1 MGWIPADIPDL
12 TGRRAIV
19 TGANAGLGLEVAH
32 GLAAHGAEVVLACRN
47 TAKAEAAAAAIRERT
62 PAATVEV
69 GALDL
74 ADLDSVAAFAASA
87 SSGRLDLLVNNAGL
101 MAIDEARTA
110 QGAEMQFGVNHLGHF
125 ALTARLLPLLLATPG
140 SRVATM
146 SSMGHRAARGP
157 ADPRLERRYDRWQA
171 YFHSKLANLLFTA
184 ELQRRLAAAGA
195 STIAVAAHPG
205 ASNTDLGTE
214 GSGLSNRGLRLL
226 PFIGQSA
233 ERGRPPDAARAHRP
247 AVRGGE
253 YYGPRFLA
261 FGATP
266 VRETP
271 TRAARDA
278 AAARRLWDLSVELSG
293 WTRVRRLI
301 RRVVEIHG
309 SARADG
315 GGLRAHRRP
324 AHHAHRARRAVAV
337 RSPTP
342 NPPRARRT
350 AARPRR
356 CGTRRTRTRCASRP
370 TAAARRSPR
379 TRRRTRSPSPRS
391 SATGVMPPLAM
402 SGIVKMPAATTAGI
416 ASRNE

>member
-1 MGWIPADIPDL
+1 MGWIPADVPDL

-47 TAKAEAAAAAIRERT
+47 VTKAEAAAAAIRERC

-69 GALDL
+69 GSLDL
-74 ADLDSVAAFAASA
+74 ADLDSVAAFSAAQ
-87 SSGRLDLLVNNAGL
+87 SGRLDLLVNNAGL
-101 MAIDEARTA
+101 MAIDESRTA
-110 QGAEMQFGVNHLGHF
+110 QGVEMQFGVNHLGHF

-140 SRVATM
+140 SRVGTM
-146 SSMGHRAARGP
+146 SSMGHRSARGQAAP
-157 ADPRLERRYDRWQA
+157 ERYDRWQA

-214 GSGLSNRGLRLL
+214 GSGLSNVGLRLM

-233 ERGRPPDAARAHRP
+233 ARGARPMLRAMTDP
-247 AVRGGE
+247 TVRGGE
-253 YYGPRFLA
+253 FYGPRFVV

-278 AAARRLWDLSVELSG
+278 AAAQRLWDLSVELSG
-293 WTRVRRLI
+293 L
-301 RRVVEIHG
+301 E
-309 SARADG
+309 
-315 GGLRAHRRP
+315 P
-324 AHHAHRARRAVAV
+324 AFVA
-337 RSPTP
+337 
-342 NPPRARRT
+342 
-350 AARPRR
+350 
-356 CGTRRTRTRCASRP
+356 
-370 TAAARRSPR
+370 
-379 TRRRTRSPSPRS
+379 
-391 SATGVMPPLAM
+391 
-402 SGIVKMPAATTAGI
+402 
-416 ASRNE
+416 